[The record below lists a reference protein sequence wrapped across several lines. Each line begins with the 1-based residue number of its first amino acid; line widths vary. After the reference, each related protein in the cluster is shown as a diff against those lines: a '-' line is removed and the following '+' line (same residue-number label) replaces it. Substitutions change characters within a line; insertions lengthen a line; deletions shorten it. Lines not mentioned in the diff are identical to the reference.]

1 MLIAATDFRRPAAAR
16 HPDGMAAHRGDAEPT
31 GLIRSVSRALRI
43 IEYVGAAPRP
53 VPVKVI
59 ARQCELR
66 LATAYHLVRTLC
78 YEGYLVRLGS
88 GGYVV
93 GPQVAERFHEMV
105 GAFHRPPRAH
115 AVLRHLAEHT
125 NHTAYLASISADR
138 LVVVDL
144 VEGDRSPWL
153 EDLQVGL
160 ETAAHAT
167 ALGKALLTTLPRRG
181 RRQMLAAH
189 GMPRFTADTPTDP
202 LEVEVEVSRVRP
214 GELVTE
220 SGQFR
225 VGVCCASVAVPGA
238 DPGTWWAL
246 GTSARGGSVPDTLLT
261 ALRVAAGDLTP
272 G

>member
-1 MLIAATDFRRPAAAR
+1 
-16 HPDGMAAHRGDAEPT
+16 MAAHGDDAEPT

-43 IEYVGAAPRP
+43 IERVAASPRP

-59 ARQCELR
+59 ARQCELN

-78 YEGYLVRLGS
+78 YEGYLVRLAS

-115 AVLRHLAEHT
+115 AVLQHLAERT

-138 LVVVDL
+138 LVIVDV
-144 VEGDRSPWL
+144 VEGNRSPWL

-167 ALGKALLTTLPRRG
+167 ALGKALLTTLPRRN
-181 RRQMLAAH
+181 RRRMLVAH
-189 GMPRFTADTPTDP
+189 GMPRFTPATPTEP
-202 LEVEVEVSRVRP
+202 GQVEAEVSRMRP

-238 DPGTWWAL
+238 DPGTWLAL
-246 GTSARGGSVPDTLLT
+246 GTSARGGAVPDGLMS
-261 ALRVAAGDLTP
+261 ALRTAAGDLTP